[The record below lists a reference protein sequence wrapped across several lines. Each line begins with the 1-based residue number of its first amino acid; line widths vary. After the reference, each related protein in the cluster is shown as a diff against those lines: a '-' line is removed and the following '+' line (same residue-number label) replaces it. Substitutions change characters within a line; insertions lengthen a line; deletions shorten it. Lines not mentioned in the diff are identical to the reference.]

1 MRKIASILIIISC
14 ALLLSACDF
23 IFEPSHTH
31 DYTTVKHNENGHW
44 MECSCGEKAAVEF
57 HKGGSATC
65 ENLAKCSVCSAEYGE
80 LASHD
85 YTTFGKN
92 GSQHWSECS
101 CGDKKNIENHNYT
114 TLKFNDAEHWYE
126 CACGDKVD
134 VESHVGGVATDTK
147 RAECSVCHAEYGELV
162 KATEGLVFAL
172 NDTQNAYVVVGYY
185 GAAEDVYIP
194 ATYDGKPVSKIS
206 YEAFSSYANVF
217 ITSITVPSSITLIEN
232 GAFGAV
238 FKAVLYCE
246 AKSKP
251 VTWAND
257 WNLSH
262 ASNYMSVVWDYKN
275 NNVADDGYT
284 YRITV
289 DGINYAIK
297 NGEAKVVGTNV
308 AGDVNV
314 PASIIYNGERYT
326 VTSIGCA
333 AFACNAA
340 RSPFEMQ
347 TGFDMTGVNLP
358 NTLKDIGMGAFFG
371 CTSLESVEI
380 PEGVTNIGWG
390 AFARCAS
397 LESVEIPNTV
407 VSISEYAFQET
418 AILSIMIPDSVTD
431 IAEGVFM
438 DCNFLKSITVGVN
451 NPNYTSID
459 GNLYTKDGKK
469 LLVYAPGKT
478 EASFTV
484 PNTVIAI
491 GAYAFYRCPSLKTV
505 VIPIGVTTVETNA
518 FAWCDNLKIYCEIDE
533 RPDGWSVGWIYNW
546 NIYAY
551 WGGGW
556 IYGTDGEPMPT
567 KSAYV
572 GEYGLHHITV
582 GPIDGDVKDIHYLG
596 ETYYGTVLTEYT
608 IRAIINEGEGN
619 DSVSYNFGIPVYST
633 CNFVILSDTSAVA
646 YLDDYVDLFNN
657 GNLTNVL
664 YFDIIEIDGEPCFV
678 LEASLIYSNFAYYV
692 AKVG

>member
-14 ALLLSACDF
+14 LLILSACDF

-44 MECSCGEKAAVEF
+44 MECGCGEKAAVEF
-57 HKGGSATC
+57 HKGGTATC
-65 ENLAKCSVCSAEYGE
+65 DKLAVCSVCSAEYGQ

-92 GSQHWSECS
+92 ESQHWSECS
-101 CGDKKNIENHNYT
+101 CGDKKNTENHSYT
-114 TLKFNDAEHWYE
+114 TLKFNDTEHWYE
-126 CACGDKVD
+126 CVCGDKVD
-134 VESHVGGVATDTK
+134 VESHIGGVATDTK

-194 ATYDGKPVSKIS
+194 ATYNGKPVSKIS

-397 LESVEIPNTV
+397 LENVEIPNTV

-418 AILSIMIPDSVTD
+418 ALESVMIPDSVTD

-438 DCNFLKSITVGVN
+438 DCNFLESITVGAN

-459 GNLYTKDGKK
+459 GNLYSKDGSV
-469 LLVYAPGKT
+469 LLLYAPGKSET
-478 EASFTV
+478 SFKIPSTV
-484 PNTVIAI
+484 LSISS
-491 GAYAFYRCPSLKTV
+491 YAFYRCPRLKAV
-505 VIPIGVTTVETNA
+505 VIPANVTRIEQNA
-518 FAWCDNLKIYCEIDE
+518 FSWCNSLKIYCGATS
-533 RPDGWSVGWIYNW
+533 RPHTWNADWIYGW
-546 NIYAY
+546 GTVAY
-551 WGGGW
+551 WSGEW
-556 IYGTDGEPMPT
+556 MYGTDGKPMLT
-567 KSAYV
+567 KNAYV
-572 GEYGLHHITV
+572 GTYGLHHITE
-582 GPIDGDVKDIHYLG
+582 GPIGGDARDTYYLG
-596 ETYYGTVLTEYT
+596 DTYYGGVLTEYT
-608 IRAIINEGEGN
+608 IRATINEGEGN
-619 DSVSYNFGIPVYST
+619 DTISYDFGTPVHVT
-633 CNFVILSDTSAVA
+633 CNFVILDGTSAVA
-646 YLDDYVDLFNN
+646 YLDSSVDLFNN
-657 GNLTNVL
+657 GNTTDVF
-664 YFDIIEIDGEPCFV
+664 YFDIVEVDGKICFV
-678 LEASLIYSNFAYYV
+678 LKASLIYSDFTYYV